1 MPCVE
6 VKDIGGL
13 AVEDKSDR
21 ELVLEH
27 LARDVISVTELITE
41 AVTLRV
47 KEKATLTTESCK
59 EP

>member
-1 MPCVE
+1 ME

-13 AVEDKSDR
+13 AVEDKSDG

-27 LARDVISVTELITE
+27 FARDVISVAELITE

-47 KEKATLTTESCK
+47 KEKATLTTESCT
-59 EP
+59 ES

>member
-1 MPCVE
+1 MEVE
-6 VKDIGGL
+6 DIGGL
-13 AVEDKSDR
+13 AVEDKSDG

-27 LARDVISVTELITE
+27 FARDVISVAELITE

-47 KEKATLTTESCK
+47 KEKAALTTESCK